1 MRFTSV
7 VESTKN
13 MHRKQRN
20 SKAESGLVSRALF
33 SLLILASLPLS
44 AISQQSSPQPLTVP
58 AEFLRDL
65 LPAGSNSSFLRPTD
79 IHVDANSGEI
89 FVTEAG
95 SNRVLIFDADGLLRY
110 QFSCGDVMTH
120 PTCLDVDPNGYIYV
134 LGPGLDGRGI
144 FRYDYD
150 GLPLNALALPKEIAG
165 ISLDLSSI
173 ALDDSGRVFAL
184 DRAGKRVC
192 IFDLEG
198 SLQDTFDVAP
208 QLDEDLRSE
217 LSFGSLHIHDDRLYL
232 PMPGLGVVQIYDF
245 KGNHLRSLGRK
256 GSSMGEMSFPI
267 AVAHAAGDMLLVLDK
282 HRFNVLGFDGRG
294 RFLGEFGGKG
304 LRSGWFYHPSLLAVD
319 EKDQVYVGQLFENKI
334 QICRI
339 PTFMTQS
346 STIKTSAI
354 GERSSIV
361 APLPTRG
368 TYHNA
373 EFHHRDL
380 TAEELLSHK
389 TFASSFGG

>member
-1 MRFTSV
+1 M
-7 VESTKN
+7 
-13 MHRKQRN
+13 
-20 SKAESGLVSRALF
+20 
-33 SLLILASLPLS
+33 S
-44 AISQQSSPQPLTVP
+44 AISQPASPQPLTVP

-65 LPAGSNSSFLRPTD
+65 LPAGSSSSFLRPTD

-95 SNRVLIFDADGLLRY
+95 GNRILIFNADGMLRY

-120 PTCLDVDPNGYIYV
+120 PSCLDVDADGYIYV
-134 LGPGLDGRGI
+134 LGPSVEGRGI
-144 FRYDYD
+144 YRYDYD
-150 GLPLNALALPKEIAG
+150 GLALSSLPLPSEIAG
-165 ISLDLSSI
+165 TPLDLSSI
-173 ALDDSGRVFAL
+173 ALDDSGRLFAL
-184 DRAGKRVC
+184 DRGGKRVC

-198 SLQDTFDVAP
+198 SLLDTFDVAP

-217 LSFGSLHIHDDRLYL
+217 LSFGSLHVHGDRLYL

-245 KGNHLRSLGRK
+245 NGNHLRSLGRK
-256 GSSMGEMSFPI
+256 GSTMGEMSFPI

-339 PTFMTQS
+339 PAFMTMS
-346 STIKTSAI
+346 STIKISAL
-354 GERSSIV
+354 GERSSI
-361 APLPTRG
+361 ADPLPTRG

-380 TAEELLSHK
+380 TAEEVQSHM